1 MPPRRFIT
9 FLSAL
14 VHAAIL
20 STIFVTQLLS
30 LGPLPVPRTVLAFSD
45 ALPISIRDIVLADFK
60 HGFDSATPVY
70 AEGFTMLSQTVGALG
85 DPKDLAYA
93 DRKHYRIALRER
105 DHLRA

>member
-20 STIFVTQLLS
+20 STVFVTQLLS

-45 ALPISIRDIVLADFK
+45 AFPARLIDVPLPPPPRGNFRFSHRPENVAPIERQLISR
-60 HGFDSATPVY
+60 
-70 AEGFTMLSQTVGALG
+70 
-85 DPKDLAYA
+85 
-93 DRKHYRIALRER
+93 RKETCRWRHQVTK
-105 DHLRA
+105 